1 MPTVFITGAAR
12 GFGLEFA
19 RRYAENG
26 WRVIATA
33 RDPRNAPGLRRLGPR
48 VERHRL
54 DIGDFAAIDA
64 IAAELSGVPID
75 LLLLNAAINPQAQ
88 GPGAAGTNYEVWP
101 ETMRINVMAQ
111 LRLAVA
117 FAPHVAA
124 SERKQIVAISSVGA
138 SVSAARGG
146 QYVYRSSKA
155 ALNLCMAGLA
165 REYKDRGITVVALG
179 PGWTKTDMGGP
190 NATFEL
196 DDSMTRMVGTM
207 ERLTP
212 ADSGR
217 FIGRDG
223 EDSPW

>member
-1 MPTVFITGAAR
+1 MATVLITGASR

-19 RRYAENG
+19 RRYAEAG

-33 RDPRNAPGLRRLGPR
+33 RDPRNSVGLRRLG

-64 IAAELSGVPID
+64 IAAELKGVPID

-88 GPGAAGTNYEVWP
+88 GPGAAGTDYDVWP

-117 FAPHVAA
+117 FALHVAA

-165 REYKDRGITVVALG
+165 REYKERGITVVALG

-190 NATFEL
+190 NATYAL
-196 DDSMTRMVGTM
+196 DDSITRMMRVM

-223 EDSPW
+223 EDTPW